1 MWTVSWQ
8 DFRRHAYGDPMPPV
22 QRETFTD
29 KGEAD
34 RRKTELRSER
44 VIACVTP
51 LVIRHE
57 TRFHNTP
64 IDGEGPRFNAGWTLA
79 K

>member
-1 MWTVSWQ
+1 
-8 DFRRHAYGDPMPPV
+8 MPPV

-34 RRKTELRSER
+34 RRKGELKSSR
-44 VIACVTP
+44 VVACVTP
-51 LVIRHE
+51 LVIRHG
-57 TRFHNTP
+57 TRFRNTP
-64 IDGEGPRFNAGWTLA
+64 IDGDGPRFNAGWKLA